1 MFKSV
6 LCFLSIGI
14 SYYKEGRVNE
24 VKIIKSSD
32 FKSLFN
38 YPQTETPSRTMSDL
52 TRESPIHSQRVPIEQ
67 CLVQPDNVRLPP
79 PP

>member
-32 FKSLFN
+32 FKSLYN
-38 YPQTETPSRTMSDL
+38 YPQT
-52 TRESPIHSQRVPIEQ
+52 
-67 CLVQPDNVRLPP
+67 
-79 PP
+79 